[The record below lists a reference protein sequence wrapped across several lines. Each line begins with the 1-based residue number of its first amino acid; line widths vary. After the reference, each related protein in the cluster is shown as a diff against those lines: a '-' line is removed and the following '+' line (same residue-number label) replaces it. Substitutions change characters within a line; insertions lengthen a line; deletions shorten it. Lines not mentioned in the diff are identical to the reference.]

1 MKEKCTNETLAQ
13 RGIGTVD
20 ICQQCQIVHVNI
32 DAVSMRF
39 KPEGFREFCRLM
51 AMALHR
57 LQSQPRPES
66 GAVSSMK
73 DGLH

>member
-20 ICQQCQIVHVNI
+20 ICQDCQIVHVNI
-32 DAVSMRF
+32 DAVSVRF
-39 KPEGFREFCRLM
+39 KPDGFREFCRLM

-57 LQSQPRPES
+57 LQSQPRLENGEPS
-66 GAVSSMK
+66 GIK